1 MVHIDNFITAL
12 KVTWLRKMISHP
24 DCSWSS
30 LSNKNINRIF
40 SMGENYAETKAKE
53 LRNPFWIDILVSRKK
68 FCNSVPIEKVEHI
81 LFSPIWFNS
90 NITQGQ
96 KSFHKRMAQKR
107 HKKYCRFA

>member
-12 KVTWLRKMISHP
+12 KSNWLRKMITHP

-53 LRNPFWIDILVSRKK
+53 LRNPFWKDILVSWK
-68 FCNSVPIEKVEHI
+68 NSVIQFP
-81 LFSPIWFNS
+81 L
-90 NITQGQ
+90 
-96 KSFHKRMAQKR
+96 
-107 HKKYCRFA
+107 KK